1 MNEFLTNDEINQFN
15 KDGAIFIKGKFDAD
29 WIEKLKK
36 GIERDIKNPSPRF
49 KSSYIEKRRS
59 CLFRRL
65 LDLGFST

>member
-1 MNEFLTNDEINQFN
+1 MNEFLTKSEINQFK
-15 KDGAIFIKGKFDAD
+15 KDGAIFIKGKFDAN

-49 KSSYIEKRRS
+49 KSHTITKRCS

-65 LDLGFST
+65 LDMGFSS

>member
-1 MNEFLTNDEINQFN
+1 MELLFLEI
-15 KDGAIFIKGKFDAD
+15 KFDIS

-49 KSSYIEKRRS
+49 KSHTLRKRCS

-65 LDLGFST
+65 LDMGFGS